1 MPVEFRVS
9 LDFLDIL
16 PGVMSL
22 LKSCMGATFTTAS
35 RCFVLLSL
43 TCCLVSE
50 TEAAPRLLA
59 QAPAAPDA
67 GRNWTT
73 ALPPT
78 DRFDWLQTTSGEWL
92 KGELKA
98 LYSGNLE
105 FDSKKFK
112 LRTLKMEDVARYLG
126 HGIKRISIETPS
138 GNRTVD
144 GVVTIDR
151 QRVIVVSREDMQSFD
166 RSQLIS
172 IAPNAATEMDNW
184 SGKVSFGFNYA
195 RGNTDQT
202 DKIASLLIH
211 RRTSENRLLIN
222 YQGQISDVNDAETI
236 NNHRLNLLYD
246 VYPERGF
253 FWRPIFFEFYHDPL
267 QNIDHRATIGFGAG
281 YHLLNKPSV
290 TWNIS
295 GGPAYRV
302 IQYDSV
308 QSGNEDEA
316 DTPALV
322 AGTFFD
328 RELTSTV
335 DFKTLY
341 NSSIANRESGSYTH
355 YAKATFNIELTS
367 NLDFDIS
374 LAWDRTRDPQ
384 PRSDGSVP
392 EQNDIQWLTTLGLEF

>member
-1 MPVEFRVS
+1 MNLYYSFAVNFESACDRKTPVEFRVS

-22 LKSCMGATFTTAS
+22 LKSCMGAAFTTAS

-98 LYSGNLE
+98 LYSGSLE

-151 QRVIVVSREDMQSFD
+151 QRVIVVSREDMP
-166 RSQLIS
+166 
-172 IAPNAATEMDNW
+172 IARRVGRYLERQ
-184 SGKVSFGFNYA
+184 G
-195 RGNTDQT
+195 
-202 DKIASLLIH
+202 LLE
-211 RRTSENRLLIN
+211 R
-222 YQGQISDVNDAETI
+222 DAE
-236 NNHRLNLLYD
+236 
-246 VYPERGF
+246 
-253 FWRPIFFEFYHDPL
+253 
-267 QNIDHRATIGFGAG
+267 
-281 YHLLNKPSV
+281 
-290 TWNIS
+290 
-295 GGPAYRV
+295 
-302 IQYDSV
+302 
-308 QSGNEDEA
+308 
-316 DTPALV
+316 
-322 AGTFFD
+322 
-328 RELTSTV
+328 
-335 DFKTLY
+335 
-341 NSSIANRESGSYTH
+341 NSY
-355 YAKATFNIELTS
+355 
-367 NLDFDIS
+367 
-374 LAWDRTRDPQ
+374 
-384 PRSDGSVP
+384 
-392 EQNDIQWLTTLGLEF
+392 LTTDAVSEDPMNQLLGHSMM